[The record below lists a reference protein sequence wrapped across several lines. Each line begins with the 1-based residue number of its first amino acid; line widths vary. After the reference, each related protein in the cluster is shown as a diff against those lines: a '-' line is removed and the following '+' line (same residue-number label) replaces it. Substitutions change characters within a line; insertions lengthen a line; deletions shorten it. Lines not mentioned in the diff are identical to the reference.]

1 MGAFVLEQLV
11 GRGGQ
16 ADVYR
21 ARHVATNLPV
31 AVKVMTGSFD
41 EERLAAFRHEL
52 RTVAGLDH
60 PRIVRILGMGRDD
73 TDVPVGLE
81 PGTPWFAM
89 ELGTATL
96 RGRVDDWE
104 ALRQVVLDLLDA
116 LGHAHA
122 RGVLHLDLKARN
134 VLLGCRRGGGLESGL
149 LSGLRLSDFGV
160 ARSLQHT
167 GDARVVGTPATMSP
181 EQVRGEGRRFG
192 PWTDLYGLGHLVWEL
207 ATGRRAYRG
216 SSREI
221 LQAHLRGVL
230 PLFEPNFEVPG
241 DLLDWIRW
249 CTAMDPAAR
258 PQRAL
263 DAKSA
268 FAPMDLPRRAGGRG
282 RASIPPPPERD
293 VSTLDLDGW
302 TDEVPLPA
310 PQEAPRPPSY
320 ERPPLPTDW
329 RRFDSGILAPI
340 LADAGVGLLPF
351 AVPRLVG
358 REPEMDLLWSA
369 LLDADLTGR
378 PQVVSIRG
386 PAGIGKTR
394 LVAAFEERV
403 HELAGGLILRIR
415 HGAAPDASDGLA
427 VAVARSANLFGLSG
441 GLLEARLEEAMR
453 GMGLLETWQPRA
465 LAAWIEGTR
474 TPTVTEI
481 AHGTAALARQR
492 PVVLVVDDA
501 RFASETL
508 RVVLALTQVMESARV
523 CVVLSSRSG
532 DAVETPEEAQQL
544 LEQLEPTVIDLDPL
558 TEDATER
565 LLRGWVGC
573 DPALAGRIAGR
584 ARGHPGL
591 ALGLVRTLVE
601 DGRLVPTA
609 EGLALGPGP
618 EPDLPAD
625 LTESVSRRLAAVP
638 AAARAA
644 LERIAVAGLSRT
656 RPPEVLLL
664 AELVTPVR
672 RTGWEVPA
680 VVADAVIARM
690 RAEGRLAAEHLR
702 LASQPG
708 LDPERRGYH
717 LVQGGRPEEAFEPL
731 LEAAVAA
738 RTRGDM
744 RGTARMVDLA
754 EQALR
759 AADDEDDPRWPL
771 WWEQRIGLLRSSGA
785 IRELEQQVEQ
795 VTPVATE
802 RQWGAVLAA
811 ISESRSLIARQ
822 RMEREVALHWALD
835 AVDRW
840 TALGRT
846 RDRLRA
852 MTNAA
857 GFHVDA
863 RDEAMANRLVA
874 EVLADPDTTVRE
886 RMAVRANQAVMYTT
900 FGRHDLAI
908 DALRQ
913 AIAEPG
919 AELDDALFGTIH
931 RELAYH
937 LTITRHLDEA
947 GLHLEIAEGSARRSG
962 TALTLARVLQVR
974 SWWHFLRGERTE
986 AMRYT
991 AMSADLY
998 ERVGGYPEV
1007 ARLTAAIYHALEE
1020 DWVQAGEGA
1029 RRYLR
1034 RGARAGNNEL
1044 TARIVQFLAEPVVD
1058 PEAAWAEL
1066 EPSMDQLSST
1076 DFLSIPLLEMV
1087 ERRRPQVA
1095 ARARAAIRR
1104 LVIRQESPG

>member
-21 ARHVATNLPV
+21 ARHVATSQPV

-60 PRIVRILGMGRDD
+60 PRIVRILGIGRDD
-73 TDVPVGLE
+73 DDVPVGLE

-104 ALRQVVLDLLDA
+104 GLRLVVLDLLDA
-116 LGHAHA
+116 LAHAHA

-160 ARSLQHT
+160 ARSLLHT

-207 ATGRRAYRG
+207 ATGQRAYRG

-230 PLFEPNFEVPG
+230 PAFEPNFEVPG

-263 DAKSA
+263 DARLA
-268 FAPMDLPRRAGGRG
+268 FSPMDLPRRSTGRG

-293 VSTLDLDGW
+293 ASTLDLDGW

-310 PQEAPRPPSY
+310 PQEAPLPPTY
-320 ERPPLPTDW
+320 ERPPLPNDW
-329 RRFDSGILAPI
+329 RRFDTGILAPV

-351 AVPRLVG
+351 AIPRLVG
-358 REPEMDLLWSA
+358 RELEMDTLWGA

-378 PQVVSIRG
+378 PQVLAVRG

-394 LVAAFEERV
+394 LVTAFAERV
-403 HELAGGLILRIR
+403 HELAGGLILRVR
-415 HGAAPDASDGLA
+415 HHAAPDPSDGLA
-427 VAVARSANLFGLSG
+427 VAFARSANLTGLTG
-441 GLLEARLEEAMR
+441 ALLEARIEEALR
-453 GMGLLETWQPRA
+453 GMGLVEAWQPRA
-465 LAAWIEGTR
+465 LASWVEGVR
-474 TPTVTEI
+474 TPTVPEI
-481 AHGTAALARQR
+481 AHGLAALARQR
-492 PVVLVVDDA
+492 PVLLVVDDA
-501 RFASETL
+501 RFATETL
-508 RVVLALTQVMESARV
+508 RVVRALTEVTEAARV
-523 CVVLSSRSG
+523 CVVLLSRTG
-532 DAVETPEEAQQL
+532 DAIETSEEVRSL
-544 LEQLEPTVIDLDPL
+544 LDPL
-558 TEDATER
+558 GPLAIDLGPLTEEATER

-573 DPALAGRIAGR
+573 DAALAGRIAGR

-601 DGRLVPTA
+601 DGRLVATP
-609 EGLALGPGP
+609 EGLAVSDGP

-625 LTESVSRRLAAVP
+625 VTESVSRRLAALP
-638 AAARAA
+638 SAARAA
-644 LERIAVAGLSRT
+644 LERVAVAGLSTT

-664 AELVTPVR
+664 AELVAPVR
-672 RTGWEVPA
+672 GSGWEVPP
-680 VVADAVIARM
+680 VVADVVVATM

-702 LASQPG
+702 VASQPG
-708 LDPERRGYH
+708 LGPERRGYH
-717 LVQGGRPEEAFEPL
+717 LVQGGRPDEAVDPL
-731 LEAAVAA
+731 LEGAEAA
-738 RTRGDM
+738 RVRGDI
-744 RGTARMVDLA
+744 RSSARMVDLA
-754 EQALR
+754 AQALE
-759 AADDEDDPRWPL
+759 ALQEDDPRWAA
-771 WWEQRIGLLRSSGA
+771 WWEQRIGVLRSSGA
-785 IRELEQQVEQ
+785 VRELEQEVDR
-795 VTPVATE
+795 VVPIATE
-802 RQWGAVLAA
+802 RGWEAVLAGA
-811 ISESRSLIARQ
+811 SESRALIARQ
-822 RMEREVALHWALD
+822 KMERQVAKDWAMD
-835 AVDRW
+835 AVRRW

-857 GFHVDA
+857 GFHVDD
-863 RDEAMANRLVA
+863 RDEVTATRLVA
-874 EVLADPDTTVRE
+874 EVLADPDTAVRE
-886 RMAVRANQAVMYTT
+886 RMAVRANLALLHTSM
-900 FGRHDLAI
+900 GRHEEAI
-908 DALRQ
+908 RELSRSAEEPDAEQ
-913 AIAEPG
+913 
-919 AELDDALFGTIH
+919 DDALFGTVH

-937 LTITRHLDEA
+937 LIVLGKLDEA
-947 GLHLEIAEGSARRSG
+947 RLHLEIAEASARRSG
-962 TALTLARVLQVR
+962 TALMLARVLQVR
-974 SWWHFLRGERTE
+974 SWWHYLTGDPGE
-986 AMRYT
+986 AMRHT
-991 AMSADLY
+991 VLAADLY

-1007 ARLTAAIYHALEE
+1007 ARLTAAIYHALAEE
-1020 DWVQAGEGA
+1020 WTQAGEGA
-1029 RRYLR
+1029 RRYLL
-1034 RGARAGNNEL
+1034 RGARAGNNAL
-1044 TARIVQFLAEPVVD
+1044 TARLVQFAAEPVAD
-1058 PEAAWAEL
+1058 PAAAWAEL
-1066 EPSMDQLSST
+1066 EPQIGHLT
-1076 DFLSIPLLEMV
+1076 PADFLTVPLLETV
-1087 ERRRPQVA
+1087 EQRRPEVA
-1095 ARARAAIRR
+1095 DRVRAAIRR
-1104 LVIRQESPG
+1104 LVTRPGWPG